1 MRAKQALQP
10 SDLEDFMRVT
20 KIPGDILSLEVPTP
34 TVEDAAQAV
43 GTNPENIVKSIL
55 FRINDGFVLAIT
67 CGPAHIER
75 RAIAAHFNVGRKK
88 VKLADPGKVLR
99 ETGYQVGAMPPF
111 GHLSPLP
118 TLIDKRVLD
127 KDQVYAGG
135 GSDQTLMRIKPEVIL
150 AATRAYILDLLLPHK
165 PASDKQTG

>member
-1 MRAKQALQP
+1 MRDKQALQP
-10 SDLEDFMRVT
+10 TDLVNFMRENN
-20 KIPGDILSLEVPTP
+20 IPGEILSLDMPTP

-111 GHLSPLP
+111 GHHSPLP

-150 AATRAYILDLLLPHK
+150 AASGAEILDLLQPPK
-165 PASDKQTG
+165 PPNDKQTG